1 MTDIPSNHL
10 DQPVKKRGMLGSSI
24 VVGIGTMTS
33 RVLGLLRDI
42 TMAHVF
48 GAGGS
53 TDAFLIAFKIPNF
66 LRRLFAEGAFSQ
78 AFVPVLAEYREQGGD
93 KAVRDLVAHVQ
104 GWLGSWLLLVTT
116 LLILLA
122 PFIGV
127 LFAPGYW
134 YHAEAEKLALT
145 SEFIRIVSPYLFFI
159 SLTAL
164 SGSLLNTY
172 QHFALPAITPVLLN
186 ISLIGASVI
195 SLVWFDSSIHLLAW
209 GVVVAGVLQ
218 LLAQLPLLTKEGLLV
233 RPRWNYG
240 HPGLKKIRTLMIPAL
255 FGVSVGQIN
264 LLLDTVLA
272 SLLQDGSVAWLY
284 YSDRLSE
291 LPLGVFGIAIATV
304 VLPAL
309 SANHASAQ
317 GDTFSQTQEWAVRM
331 VCLLGIP
338 ASGALILLAWPLIA
352 TIFLHGEMT
361 LTDVDMASRSL
372 MAYGSGLLA
381 FMLVKVLA
389 PGFFARQDTRTPV
402 RIAIYAMVAN
412 MVFNLLLVF
421 WLGHVG
427 LALATSLS
435 AWLNAGLLYMGLR
448 SEISLRFSRDSQL
461 FLGKV
466 LLATLLML
474 VVVHSLNYPASWWY
488 AQTSLIRSLW
498 MGLLVVSGL
507 ASFFAGL
514 LVLGIRPR
522 HLRH

>member
-1 MTDIPSNHL
+1 
-10 DQPVKKRGMLGSSI
+10 MLGSSI

-78 AFVPVLAEYREQGGD
+78 AFVPVLAEYREKGGD
-93 KAVRDLVAHVQ
+93 TAVRDLVAHVQ
-104 GWLGSWLLLVTT
+104 GWLGAWLIVVTALLM
-116 LLILLA
+116 LLA
-122 PFIGV
+122 PYIGI

-134 YHAEAEKLALT
+134 YHAEAEKLLLT
-145 SEFIRIVSPYLFFI
+145 SEFIRIVSPYLLFI

-164 SGSLLNTY
+164 AGSLLNTY
-172 QHFALPAITPVLLN
+172 QHFALPALTPVLLN

-195 SLVWFDSSIHLLAW
+195 SLVWYQSSIHILAW
-209 GVVVAGVLQ
+209 GVVVAGALQ

-233 RPRWNYG
+233 RPRWQYS
-240 HPGLKKIRTLMIPAL
+240 HPGLKKIRLLMIPAL
-255 FGVSVGQIN
+255 FGVSVSQIN

-309 SANHASAQ
+309 SANHASA
-317 GDTFSQTQEWAVRM
+317 DSETFSETQEWAIRM

-361 LTDVDMASRSL
+361 LNDVDMASHSL
-372 MAYGSGLLA
+372 AAYGSGLLA

-389 PGFFARQDTRTPV
+389 PGFFARQDTKTPV

-412 MVFNLLLVF
+412 MMFNLMLVF

-435 AWLNAGLLYMGLR
+435 AWLNAGLLYLGLR
-448 SEISLRFSRDSQL
+448 SEISLRFGRESRV
-461 FLGKV
+461 FVGKV
-466 LLATLLML
+466 VLATLLML
-474 VVVHSLNYPASWWY
+474 LVVFWLNYPASWWQ
-488 AQTSLIRSLW
+488 AQTTLIRALW
-498 MGLLVVSGL
+498 MGLLVS
-507 ASFFAGL
+507 AGL
-514 LVLGIRPR
+514 VSFVVALAAMGIRLR